1 MIRGGRDG
9 WGWYILALAL
19 ATVTGCRDVA
29 PPPTYNRDL
38 GDGTVLLPPVRSARQ
53 DAELRDG
60 TAEWHKFSKFEA
72 VEEETAEAEVGEE
85 EAGEVEAEIRELI
98 AEYNEFVAERDL
110 DEFLEY
116 HVEEQH
122 ETVKAL
128 FEADAA
134 MMGKFAGLR
143 SLLDEKLPEKRDRVA
158 TVFDRLEAKSKEG
171 LVVESLTVVSDVEVT
186 GKLAPGGPAP
196 TCRFLVV
203 DDEWYLE
210 IPELPDPVQLKPALD
225 MVMATLDTLAQGL
238 ESGQLLPEQVLGQV
252 ETIVQ
257 TINGGAPGPGNDT
270 ETEEEG

>member
-1 MIRGGRDG
+1 MTRGGRDG
-9 WGWYILALAL
+9 WVWCLVALAL
-19 ATVTGCRDVA
+19 AVVAGCRDVD
-29 PPPTYNRDL
+29 PPRPYNQDL

-53 DAELRDG
+53 NAELRDG
-60 TAEWHKFSKFEA
+60 TAEWHEFSKFEA
-72 VEEETAEAEVGEE
+72 EEEETAEGEVGEE

-98 AEYNEFVAERDL
+98 AEYNELVAGHDL

-134 MMGKFAGLR
+134 MMSKSADLR
-143 SLLDEKLPEKRDRVA
+143 SLLDENLPEEQDRIA

-171 LVVESLTVVSDVEVT
+171 LIVESLAVVSDVEVT

-203 DDEWYLE
+203 DDEWYIE
-210 IPELPDPVQLKPALD
+210 IPGLPDPTQPGSIPA
-225 MVMATLDTLAQGL
+225 MTTTALDTLLQGL
-238 ESGQLLPEQVLGQV
+238 QSGQLPPEQVLGQV

-257 TINGGAPGPGNDT
+257 TMNGDPQGPDQDA
-270 ETEEEG
+270 EPDEEG